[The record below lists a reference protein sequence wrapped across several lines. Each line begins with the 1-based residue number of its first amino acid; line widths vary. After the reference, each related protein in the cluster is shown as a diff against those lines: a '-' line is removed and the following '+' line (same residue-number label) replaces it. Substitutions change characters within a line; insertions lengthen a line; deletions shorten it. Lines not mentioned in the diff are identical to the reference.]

1 MTNSGDR
8 DGDAV
13 VQLYTQDLVASVAP
27 YEQLLRGFERVPL
40 KAGET
45 KTVNFKLT
53 PKRDLK
59 MLNRQ
64 NEWVVEPGEF
74 KVMISDSSG
83 VEAVKQKA
91 TFSIQ

>member
-1 MTNSGDR
+1 MPNSGKM

-13 VQLYTQDLVASVAP
+13 VQLYTKDLVGTVTP

-45 KTVNFKLT
+45 KTVSFELT

-74 KVMISDSSG
+74 EVMISEASG
-83 VEAVKQKA
+83 EEGIKQKA
-91 TFSIQ
+91 TFTIN